1 MPTEL
6 SVHAHLVGKIRL
18 EGTAHTGDSVNID
31 YPAPIGEDQ
40 GLMPLELLLL
50 SLAGCSGHTVLLL
63 LRKMHQPIESLAVEA
78 VGTRRDE
85 HRGRAQPPV
94 PLERRGGSD
103 VGAHARRV
111 AAPLRHVSSGHVR
124 YLVPDVS
131 AGVTSTGSLSQVL
144 PRERTTA
151 AMAGT
156 WYRT

>member
-85 HRGRAQPPV
+85 HPTVFTRIEVRFTITGKGVELAAVERALKMSEEQVCPVWAMLRSSVEIVPVYQIVSQPETSP
-94 PLERRGGSD
+94 
-103 VGAHARRV
+103 
-111 AAPLRHVSSGHVR
+111 AA
-124 YLVPDVS
+124 
-131 AGVTSTGSLSQVL
+131 A
-144 PRERTTA
+144 
-151 AMAGT
+151 
-156 WYRT
+156 